1 MDPLILTV
9 IAVALVFDLLNGI
22 RDSSNLVATVIS
34 SRALS
39 PRWALLLTAVA
50 EFLGPILFGV
60 AVAKTIGS
68 EIVSPTDINL
78 QVILAA
84 LLGAIIWNLVTLLLG
99 LPSSSSHALIGG
111 LMGAVVLEQGWGA
124 IHLQGILKVL
134 LVLFISPIIG
144 FVAGYLLSKLILFL
158 CRDASPGVNNVFKRG
173 QLVTSVVLAL
183 SHGANDA
190 QKTMGIITMALIT
203 GGYLHSFTVPSWVV
217 LTCAGVIAVG
227 TALGGRRLIRTLGGK
242 FYKIRPVD
250 GFSSQLASSLVI
262 IGSSLVGGPV
272 STTQVVSTAIM
283 GVGAA
288 DRVNKVRWNVAKDI
302 LIAWVLTIPASA
314 ILSAGLYWVISQFI
328 K

>member
-1 MDPLILTV
+1 
-9 IAVALVFDLLNGI
+9 
-22 RDSSNLVATVIS
+22 
-34 SRALS
+34 
-39 PRWALLLTAVA
+39 
-50 EFLGPILFGV
+50 
-60 AVAKTIGS
+60 
-68 EIVSPTDINL
+68 L
-78 QVILAA
+78 QVVLAA

-111 LMGAVVLEQGWGA
+111 LIGAVALEKGWGA
-124 IHLQGILKVL
+124 IQVDGLLKVL

-144 FVAGYLLSKLILFL
+144 FVAGYLLSKFILFL
-158 CRDASPGVNNVFKRG
+158 CRNATPGVNNVFKRG
-173 QLVTSVVLAL
+173 QLVTSVALAL

-190 QKTMGIITMALIT
+190 QKSMGIITMALVA
-203 GGYLHSFTVPSWVV
+203 GNYMRDFSVPLWVV
-217 LTCAGVIAVG
+217 LSCAGMIAVG

-242 FYKIRPVD
+242 FYKIRPAD

-288 DRVNKVRWNVAKDI
+288 DRVNKVRWIVAKDI
-302 LIAWVLTIPASA
+302 LIAWVLTIPAAA
-314 ILSAGLYWVISQFI
+314 ILSAGLYWVIIQFI